1 MSNIDIEEG
10 MFLRSWCL
18 IVVVVVL
25 VVVVV
30 DVVTATATGAS
41 LQDNIETQNGRGYWR

>member
-1 MSNIDIEEG
+1 

-18 IVVVVVL
+18 IVVVVVVVVL

-30 DVVTATATGAS
+30 DVVTATVTGAS
-41 LQDNIETQNGRGYWR
+41 LQDNIETQNGRGH